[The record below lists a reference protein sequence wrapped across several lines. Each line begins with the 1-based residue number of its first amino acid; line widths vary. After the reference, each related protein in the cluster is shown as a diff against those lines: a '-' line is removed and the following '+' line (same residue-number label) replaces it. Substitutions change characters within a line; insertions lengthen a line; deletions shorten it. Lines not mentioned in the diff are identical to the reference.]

1 MTVLQ
6 FQLNSEQTYIYRS
19 GCIQSSL
26 VGYGVAEFE
35 WIFSVAVEVTVVNVD
50 RLNDGE
56 TISSRYTVASWWG
69 AGCRTSLFSRL
80 ITHRSPAVVI
90 NL

>member
-1 MTVLQ
+1 MMTVLQ

-56 TISSRYTVASWWG
+56 TISSRYTVAS
-69 AGCRTSLFSRL
+69 
-80 ITHRSPAVVI
+80 
-90 NL
+90 